1 MLIVPIIQG
10 IITSGIPP
18 HHRTISTLEKHHT
31 TNSSSLSTNMELPTK
46 PLTLISGLPSPFA
59 RMPRIALA
67 LKRIPFTLVNE
78 NPWESTATT
87 TRTHNP
93 LQKLPVL
100 VVPDAEGR
108 KGKVIHDSTL
118 ILEYIVRRWEGVEP
132 KLMPRVGERS
142 EHFRTKEGGEDE
154 VLETEMEVKQIV
166 VLAQGCLDAIILA
179 RWELK
184 REERKRSDVW
194 LERQNRR
201 VDGAIAA
208 FSELVE
214 TRVKQHSQAKEDG
227 IKEYHAPNSD
237 TPKSSQNGITH
248 GTAVEDIWLVGDEIT
263 LADIAVVV
271 AVGWI
276 DWWGIRP
283 SWKSQYP
290 MLAEWFM
297 VIDARK
303 EFAETRPQ
311 MFVTTEKVV

>member
-10 IITSGIPP
+10 IITSRTPP
-18 HHRTISTLEKHHT
+18 HHRTIGTLDKHRT
-31 TNSSSLSTNMELPTK
+31 TNTTTLSTNMNLPTK

-87 TRTHNP
+87 TRAHNP

-118 ILEYIVRRWEGVEP
+118 ILEYIVRRWEGVGP
-132 KLMPRVGERS
+132 RLMPQVGEWS
-142 EHFRTKEGGEDE
+142 EHFGTKEGGEDE
-154 VLETEMEVKQIV
+154 GLEMEMEVKQIV

-179 RWELK
+179 RWEMK
-184 REERKRSDVW
+184 RGEGQRSDVW

-201 VDGAIAA
+201 VDGAMEA

-214 TRVKQHSQAKEDG
+214 TRVKQHFPTQENEV
-227 IKEYHAPNSD
+227 KEYDVPNCD
-237 TPKSSQNGITH
+237 TPKPSQNGITS
-248 GTAVEDIWLVGDEIT
+248 GRAVEDVWLVGDEIT
-263 LADIAVVV
+263 IADIAVVV
-271 AVGWI
+271 TVGWI

-290 MLAEWFM
+290 VLTEWFM
-297 VIDARK
+297 VIDAK
-303 EFAETRPQ
+303 TEFAETRPQ
-311 MFVTTEKVV
+311 MFVTSEKVV